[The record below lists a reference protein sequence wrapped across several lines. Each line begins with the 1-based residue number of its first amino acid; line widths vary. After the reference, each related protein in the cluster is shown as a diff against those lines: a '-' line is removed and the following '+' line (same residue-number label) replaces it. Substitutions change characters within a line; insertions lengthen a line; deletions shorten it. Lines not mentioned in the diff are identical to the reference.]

1 MRHGQQAVVDPVS
14 DGLPDEVVLDDV
26 GVDDA
31 VLIEVG
37 DLGLE

>member
-1 MRHGQQAVVDPVS
+1 
-14 DGLPDEVVLDDV
+14 LPDEVVLDDV

-37 DLGLE
+37 DPGLE